1 MYGYFYYRNFRLKV
15 IEYFGKLENVNM
27 DGCIFFNLLEDNC
40 KYDIVGNVY
49 NGIEREFEDIDL

>member
-1 MYGYFYYRNFRLKV
+1 M

-27 DGCIFFNLLEDNC
+27 DGCIFFNLLDDNC